1 MIFEQLEYAVT
12 CFDNER
18 KKEIRQSDV
27 MDGDVPIHEMGEMH
41 DEHMQ
46 DLYDS
51 IRQIKKLYKHT
62 LPTYEK

>member
-27 MDGDVPIHEMGEMH
+27 MDGDVPIHEMH